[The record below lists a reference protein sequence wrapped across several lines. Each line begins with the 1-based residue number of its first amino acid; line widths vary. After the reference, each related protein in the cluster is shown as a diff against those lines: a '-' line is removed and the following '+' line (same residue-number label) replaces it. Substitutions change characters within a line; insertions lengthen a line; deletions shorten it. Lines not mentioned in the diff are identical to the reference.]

1 MLSQAPWASR
11 PSWETQRA
19 PWQAAPAGLDEGR
32 PGWDG
37 WDMKE
42 EEMEEKEGEGE
53 PRGSEQQQVAEFTKL
68 TGP

>member
-1 MLSQAPWASR
+1 MR
-11 PSWETQRA
+11 
-19 PWQAAPAGLDEGR
+19 GV
-32 PGWDG
+32 PGWNG
-37 WDMKE
+37 WDTKE

>member
-1 MLSQAPWASR
+1 MLYYLVKLQIW
-11 PSWETQRA
+11 WYVIGFCLH
-19 PWQAAPAGLDEGR
+19 PACQTGGGNNL
-32 PGWDG
+32 
-37 WDMKE
+37 MMLKE